1 MAIFYS
7 DTASFGD
14 VEISGSGQ
22 GIFTISGS
30 SGGLLS
36 VSDITASSNIFQLT
50 SASIDVLKVD
60 QIKNIR
66 ISGSLIV
73 SGSITLNGSS
83 ITSGGGGGGTPGGST
98 TQIQYNNAGSFGGVP
113 YITYDGT
120 TLIIDAG
127 NY

>member
-1 MAIFYS
+1 MAVFYS

-14 VEISGSGQ
+14 LEVSGSGQ
-22 GIFTISGS
+22 GIFTVSGS
-30 SGGLLS
+30 SGGLVS
-36 VSDITASSNIFQLT
+36 VSDLTAGANLFQVS
-50 SASIDVLKVD
+50 SASLNIMQID
-60 QIKNIR
+60 QSKNTK

-73 SGSITLNGSS
+73 TGSITLNGSA

-98 TQIQYNNAGSFGGVP
+98 TQIQYNNAGAFGGVP
-113 YITYDGT
+113 YITYDGS